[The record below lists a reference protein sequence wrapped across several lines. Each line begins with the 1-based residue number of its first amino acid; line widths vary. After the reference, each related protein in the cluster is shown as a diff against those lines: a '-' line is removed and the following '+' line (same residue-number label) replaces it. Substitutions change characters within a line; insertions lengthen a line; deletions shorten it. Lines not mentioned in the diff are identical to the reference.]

1 MYPGKFASEQRHHG
15 QILREEKGFIRDV
28 KKREELERPRPK
40 RSACVSWAIIMDGLS
55 ANYLKVNNEK
65 WMITCNKSRKL
76 S

>member
-40 RSACVSWAIIMDGLS
+40 RSACVS
-55 ANYLKVNNEK
+55 
-65 WMITCNKSRKL
+65 
-76 S
+76 